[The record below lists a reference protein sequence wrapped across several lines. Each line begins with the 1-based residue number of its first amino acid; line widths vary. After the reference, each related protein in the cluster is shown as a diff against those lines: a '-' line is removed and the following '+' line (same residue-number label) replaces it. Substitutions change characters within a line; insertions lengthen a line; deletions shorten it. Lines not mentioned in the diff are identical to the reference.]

1 MEKNHNAAHKAVI
14 LCGNVLNDSQKKKKK
29 TMKKRSSSESG
40 AASKHESSTFEKIK
54 KRAWQHA
61 YRKEENLFV
70 VVAVV
75 FVTFCH

>member
-1 MEKNHNAAHKAVI
+1 MQPTKQSSCVVMCSMTAR
-14 LCGNVLNDSQKKKKK
+14 KKKK
-29 TMKKRSSSESG
+29 TIKKRSSSESG

-75 FVTFCH
+75 FVTFCR